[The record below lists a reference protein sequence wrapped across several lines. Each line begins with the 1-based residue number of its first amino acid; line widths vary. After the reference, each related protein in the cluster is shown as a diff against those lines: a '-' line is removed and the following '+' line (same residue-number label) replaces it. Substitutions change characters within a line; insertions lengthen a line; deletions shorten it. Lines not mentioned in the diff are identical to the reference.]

1 MEWSRLRYFLGVIR
15 HGSLSRAA
23 RVVRISQP
31 SLSVQI
37 RLLED
42 QMEEKLLIRTPRGIR
57 PTAAGL
63 LVKSRAERIER
74 EFQDLHEDLRL
85 ERFEEP
91 TVRLGVQPLLA
102 ACFLPIR
109 LEAARKLG
117 EKIRVEIIER
127 ANALLP
133 DLLHQREVDGV
144 LMTRTQFAP
153 PGMEM
158 HNLTVSGYAVFS
170 RQSSLIR
177 GRKSWR
183 LIELLDRPLVIFRD
197 PAGIDQRLLDLG
209 QKTGVRPKI
218 LFSSDQILSVIE
230 LAVRGLGWAVLPRLV
245 SGMARARGLVSA
257 PLGEPDLSCQAV
269 LVLPKNPSR
278 EPTSSLLR
286 QLCGVV

>member
-1 MEWSRLRYFLGVIR
+1 MRYLLGVMR
-15 HGSLSRAA
+15 HGSYSRAA
-23 RVVRISQP
+23 RMLRVSQP

-37 RLLED
+37 RSLEE
-42 QMEEKLLIRTPRGIR
+42 QLGEKLLIRTPHGVR

-74 EFQDLHEDLRL
+74 EFHDLHEDLRL
-85 ERFEEP
+85 ERFEDP

-109 LEAARKLG
+109 LGAWKKSGR
-117 EKIRVEIIER
+117 KIRVEIIER

-133 DLLHQREVDGV
+133 ELLNRREVDGV
-144 LMTRTQFAP
+144 LMTRPQFAP
-153 PGMEM
+153 PRLEM
-158 HNLTVSGYAVFS
+158 HNLAVSGYAVFS
-170 RQSSLIR
+170 RQSSLVR
-177 GRKSWR
+177 RRKSWR
-183 LIELLDRPLVIFRD
+183 LLELLEHPLVIFRD

-209 QKTGVRPKI
+209 QKAGIRPKI

-230 LAVRGLGWAVLPRLV
+230 LAVRSMGLAVLPRLV

-257 PLGEPDLSCQAV
+257 PLRETGLSCQAV
-269 LVLPKNPSR
+269 LVLPKDPSR
-278 EPTSSLLR
+278 EPTSALLR